1 MFDAD
6 LRLEPRPRDAHK
18 GDFGRVLL
26 IAGSRGMGGA
36 AVLAAAACLRSGV
49 GLLTVATPQSVAS
62 QVAYSHPAAMV
73 WSLPETSNGRLN
85 WTAVQALQ
93 TRMRRFDVIALGPGL
108 GQSLSLTALIVNLW
122 NNARCPV
129 VYDADALNGL
139 ASAIA
144 TGRLAATGCRGLPS
158 APPVIEAGC
167 VRVLTPHLGEF
178 RRLQA
183 AWSAATLGPDDS
195 SVAASTKTASAG
207 TDELAG
213 SDLEMQLDQ
222 ASQALAAALGCW
234 LVLKGPA
241 SRITDGHSFYRNG
254 TGNPG
259 MASGGSGDCL
269 TGILAASL
277 AGSTPP
283 SLAVRRACYVHGLAG
298 DLAAA
303 ALGQHAMN
311 AADIVTTLP
320 QAWQTLELSTR
331 NE

>member
-6 LRLEPRPRDAHK
+6 LRLEPRRRDAHK

-49 GLLTVATPQSVAS
+49 GLLTVATPQSVAA
-62 QVAYSHPAAMV
+62 QVANSHPAAMV
-73 WSLPETSNGRLN
+73 WSLPETVSGRLN
-85 WTAVQALQ
+85 WTAVRELQA
-93 TRMRRFDVIALGPGL
+93 RMGRFDVIAVGPGL
-108 GQSLSLTALIVNLW
+108 GQSLSLTALVVGLW
-122 NNARCPV
+122 HNARCPV
-129 VYDADALNGL
+129 VFDADALNGL

-144 TGRLAATGCRGLPS
+144 AGRLAAPGQRGLPS
-158 APPVIEAGC
+158 APPMIEAGR

-178 RRLQA
+178 RRLQQAWTA
-183 AWSAATLGPDDS
+183 ATRGPSESSAATGDET
-195 SVAASTKTASAG
+195 ANASA
-207 TDELAG
+207 DEPPG
-213 SDLEMQLDQ
+213 SNLETRLDQ
-222 ASQALAAALGCW
+222 AASGLAASLGCW

-241 SRITDGHSFYRNG
+241 SRITDGRSFYRNG

-269 TGILAASL
+269 TGILAAGL
-277 AGSTPP
+277 TGSAPP

-311 AADIVTTLP
+311 ATDILTHLAT
-320 QAWQTLELSTR
+320 AWQTLELSPR
-331 NE
+331 DE